1 MSADLD
7 AFLGA
12 VRARTEARLRRVL
25 GASREHLA
33 ASAPAALPM
42 LQSAEDLTLRGGKRL
57 RPALLHAAAR
67 AAGPVGDADRALED
81 LGAALE
87 LFQTYLLI
95 HDDWMD
101 GDALRRGAPSV
112 HAALADTWKDP
123 HVGACT
129 AILAGNLLSG
139 IVHDLVA
146 TVELPGERHRAV
158 LQAFAT
164 LERDVIV
171 GQCLDVLHHPDVEK
185 IHDLK
190 TGSYTVQGPI
200 ALGLAAVGAAERLGE
215 HLARFARPLGLAFQ
229 LRDDLLGA
237 FGSEAE
243 TGKPVGGDF
252 REGKQTWLTR
262 HALQH
267 LPPED
272 KLQLSRMLG
281 HPDADTDTV
290 RALLLRAG
298 ARDSAEA
305 RVALLGRECLDALQ
319 GAPLDPEGAS
329 LLAGLARR
337 ITERAR

>member
-1 MSADLD
+1 MSVDV
-7 AFLGA
+7 FLA
-12 VRARTEARLRRVL
+12 EVRARTEVRLRSVFADAQEAIAR
-25 GASREHLA
+25 
-33 ASAPAALPM
+33 SAPAALPM
-42 LQSAEDLTLRGGKRL
+42 LTSAQDLTLRGGKRL

-67 AAGPVGDADRALED
+67 CAGAPEEATTLALET

-112 HAALADTWKDP
+112 HAALTDTWKDP

-139 IVHDLVA
+139 VVHDLVA
-146 TVELPGERHRAV
+146 TVELPRERHRAV
-158 LQAFAT
+158 LRAFAT

-171 GQCLDVLHHPDVEK
+171 GQCLDVVHHPDVER

-190 TGSYTVQGPI
+190 TGSYTVLGPI
-200 ALGLAAVGAAERLGE
+200 ALGLAAVGVDARLGPC
-215 HLARFARPLGLAFQ
+215 LARFAQPLGLAFQ

-262 HALQH
+262 HALQK
-267 LPPED
+267 LPQEDRQRLQAALGSPE
-272 KLQLSRMLG
+272 
-281 HPDADTDTV
+281 ADTDAV
-290 RALLLRAG
+290 RDLLLRAG
-298 ARDSAEA
+298 ARDAAEA
-305 RVALLGRECLDALQ
+305 RIALLERQCLDALTDP
-319 GAPLDPEGAS
+319 ALHPEGAL
-329 LLAGLARR
+329 LLAGLARK
-337 ITERAR
+337 ITERAK